1 MPEFETTL
9 RILITIGVAISLI
22 LVAGLLFKQLFRK
35 PLINQDVADRLSG
48 IEAKIGEIEERLD
61 FTERV
66 LTDVKSRLQI
76 PPRQ

>member
-9 RILITIGVAISLI
+9 RILITIGVATSLI
-22 LVAGLLFKQLFRK
+22 LTAGLLFKQLFRK
-35 PLINQDVADRLSG
+35 PRISNDVADRLSG

-66 LTDVKSRLQI
+66 LTDVKSRVQI
-76 PPRQ
+76 PPKQ

>member
-1 MPEFETTL
+1 MPEFETML
-9 RILITIGVAISLI
+9 RILITIGVATSLI

-48 IEAKIGEIEERLD
+48 IEAKMGEIEERLD

>member
-9 RILITIGVAISLI
+9 RILIIIGVATSLF
-22 LVAGLLFKQLFRK
+22 LVAGLLFKQLFRR
-35 PLINQDVADRLSG
+35 PRINEDVADRLSG